1 MEPARNVAASGS
13 GAAVARGNVATAVAV
28 TGAAG
33 SRRSPAGRRFVAARV
48 NAMGGTSATRIAGSG
63 RAEAIGGGAGSGPPT
78 CTGEYTTTPT
88 MPQIAA
94 TIAAASP
101 FCRITINR

>member
-1 MEPARNVAASGS
+1 MAPVRNVAASGS
-13 GAAVARGNVATAVAV
+13 GAAVTRGNVATAVSTTA
-28 TGAAG
+28 AAG
-33 SRRSPAGRRFVAARV
+33 WRRSAAGRRFTAARV
-48 NAMGGTSATRIAGSG
+48 NAMGGTPATRVAGSG

-88 MPQIAA
+88 TPQIAK

-101 FCRITINR
+101 FCRITVNR